1 MLLKNI
7 IKIWRNWVFV
17 EYKVHVDVDYSRNAS
32 CAINM
37 ISTFLLLSLGLYLCW
52 RTIILHYHWAYTSA
66 GGLLFSTITG
76 PIPLLEDYYSP
87 RVSSTYNHVIII
99 KTTILRPEA

>member
-1 MLLKNI
+1 MCNKYDIHFLITITGPIPLL
-7 IKIWRNWVFV
+7 
-17 EYKVHVDVDYSRNAS
+17 EDYYSP
-32 CAINM
+32 
-37 ISTFLLLSLGLYLCW
+37 LSLGLYLCW
-52 RTIILHYHWAYTSA
+52 RTIILHYHWAYISA

-99 KTTILRPEA
+99 KTTILCPEA